1 MGEVGY
7 FNEVRRRSPPDTAS
21 PDPLYMPTSRQ
32 PRVLVVDDYV
42 DATEVW
48 SLYLR
53 SAGFDVETADDGPKA
68 IERALA
74 LLPDIVVMDLN
85 LPGCSG
91 IDVARALQA
100 HTDARRIP
108 LIAATGCADPRELEA
123 ARGYFELIVT
133 KPCDPAD
140 LVVQIRRLLAARP
153 E

>member
-1 MGEVGY
+1 
-7 FNEVRRRSPPDTAS
+7 
-21 PDPLYMPTSRQ
+21 MPTSGQ
-32 PRVLVVDDYV
+32 PLVLVVDDYV

-53 SAGFDVETADDGPKA
+53 ATGFDVETADDGLVA

-74 LLPDIVVMDLN
+74 LRPDIIVMDLN

-91 IDVARALQA
+91 IEVARALRA
-100 HTDARRIP
+100 DEHARGIP
-108 LIAATGCADPRELEA
+108 LIAATGCADRRELDA
-123 ARGYFELIVT
+123 AREYFQLIVT

-140 LVVQIRRLLAARP
+140 LVTQIRRLLAARP

>member
-1 MGEVGY
+1 
-7 FNEVRRRSPPDTAS
+7 
-21 PDPLYMPTSRQ
+21 MPTSGQ
-32 PRVLVVDDYV
+32 PLVLVVDDYA

-53 SAGFDVETADDGPKA
+53 ASGFDVETADDGLVA

-74 LLPDIVVMDLN
+74 LRPDIIVMDLN

-91 IDVARALQA
+91 IEVARALHA
-100 HTDARRIP
+100 DEHARGIP
-108 LIAATGCADPRELEA
+108 LIAATGCADRRELDV
-123 ARGYFELIVT
+123 AREYFQLIVT

-140 LVVQIRRLLAARP
+140 IVAQIRRLLAARP